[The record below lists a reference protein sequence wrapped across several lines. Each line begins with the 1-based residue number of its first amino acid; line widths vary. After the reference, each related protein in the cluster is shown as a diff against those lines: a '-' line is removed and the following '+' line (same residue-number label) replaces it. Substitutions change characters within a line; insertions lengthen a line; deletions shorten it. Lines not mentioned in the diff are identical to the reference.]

1 MAKKPA
7 SVKVK
12 SQTALRKRYE
22 GSGTASD
29 IVVAADDML
38 WLPSRFLAFNDQ
50 LGGGIPF
57 GKILELFGQ
66 EASGKSLLAYD
77 FAYCC
82 QALGGHVLWA
92 DSEHSFTRGWA
103 LQNGLDLDRVELY
116 PEKAI
121 EYISDWSMDMTMYY
135 RSKLINNEPILL
147 VVDSIAALDCLAN
160 RNTSDI
166 EAKAEM
172 GNRAKAM
179 DKFIRGRNLL
189 WEKLGISVIFI
200 NQLRSKIGASKFED
214 PDTTPGGKA
223 TKFYASQRI
232 GVYGGKQLK
241 GTVKGYEDR
250 VGRVTTVRVIKNKVA
265 PPKPTIKAAEVYF
278 HPEYKEPIGF
288 SKYFNFADVLLR
300 RGILTKKKGASRY
313 YMGTNMV
320 ANGETALIKLIKTDA
335 KLRKKLIRKSGVN
348 TISRTRAKMDKL
360 TTNIFEMKT
369 VLSKDLEKD
378 S

>member
-1 MAKKPA
+1 MGKKPA
-7 SVKVK
+7 KVKVK
-12 SQTALRKRYE
+12 TQNALRKKYE
-22 GSGTASD
+22 GSGNAND
-29 IVVAADDML
+29 IVVSGEDML

-66 EASGKSLLAYD
+66 ESSGKSLLAYD

-82 QALGGHVLWA
+82 QALGGQVLWA
-92 DSEHSFTRGWA
+92 DAEHSFTRDWA
-103 LQNGLDLDRVELY
+103 LQNGLDLDKVELY
-116 PEKAI
+116 NEKAI
-121 EYISDWSMDMTMYY
+121 EYISDWSMDMGMYY
-135 RSKLINNEPILL
+135 RSQLTNNQPILL
-147 VVDSIAALDCLAN
+147 VVDSIAALDCLSN
-160 RNTSDI
+160 RNMSDV

-189 WEKLGISVIFI
+189 WEKLGVSVIFI
-200 NQLRSKIGASKFED
+200 NQLRSKIGASKYED

-241 GTVKGYEDR
+241 AMVNGYEDR
-250 VGRVTTVRVIKNKVA
+250 VGRVTTVRAIKNKVA

-278 HPEYKEPIGF
+278 HPEHSEPIGF
-288 SKYFNFADVLLR
+288 SRYFNFADVLLR
-300 RGILTKKKGASRY
+300 RGVLKKKPGASRY
-313 YMGTNMV
+313 YLGTTML
-320 ANGETALIKLIKTDA
+320 ANGENALTKVLKDDA

-348 TISRTRAKMDKL
+348 TISRTRDKMAKI
-360 TTNIFEMKT
+360 TTNLFALDSVSKT
-369 VLSKDLEKD
+369 DLEKE